1 MIDLTIFKNLFT
13 EYYFSKYLFMA
24 SCLYGLFRLVG
35 KLILN
40 K

>member
-1 MIDLTIFKNLFT
+1 MIDINIFTNLFT
-13 EYYFSKYLFMA
+13 EYYFSRYLFMA